1 MKAFSA
7 IYRGNRVVEL
17 SEDVELPK
25 DIEVLVVIPEQED
38 ERQLRNQLQI
48 ATEAVFTKLW
58 DSKEDEVWNE
68 YL

>member
-1 MKAFSA
+1 MKTLTA

-25 DIEVLVVIPEQED
+25 DIEVLVVIPDQED
-38 ERQLRNQLQI
+38 ERELRNQLRI

-58 DSKEDEVWNE
+58 DNKEDEIWNGC
-68 YL
+68 L